1 MRVLVTGATGFL
13 GSHVAEQLAR
23 QGHTVRVLVRRTSDR
38 SFLQGFEAEEALGD
52 VTQPE
57 TLPSAVEGMEAVVH
71 AAGLT
76 KARSAAEFEAVNA
89 GGTANLLAALDP
101 AQPLRRFVLIS
112 SLAAHGPSEDGR
124 PRPSDAQPT
133 PVTAYGRSKLKAE
146 ELVRSWAADGRA
158 ATIIRPP
165 GIYGP
170 RDRQTLIFFQ
180 LARWRLAPLLGGGA
194 NSISCVYV
202 DDAARAAVLS
212 ATAGDDAPSATYA
225 LDDGAV
231 YTWRD
236 LLAAVEQAVG
246 KKALR
251 LPSPPWAF
259 AAAALVSELYGR
271 LRRQAV
277 SFTRDKVIEMRQ
289 PSWVCSH
296 EEISR
301 DLGWQPQVG
310 LSEGAALTA
319 AWYRQ
324 HGWL

>member
-1 MRVLVTGATGFL
+1 MKVLVTGATGFL

-23 QGHTVRVLVRRTSDR
+23 QGHAVRVLVRRTSDR
-38 SFLQGFEAEEALGD
+38 TFLQGFEAEEALGD

-57 TLPSAVEGMEAVVH
+57 TLPTAVEGMEAVVH

-76 KARSAAEFEAVNA
+76 KARSTAEFEAVNA

-112 SLAAHGPSEDGR
+112 SLGAHGPSQDGR
-124 PRPSDAQPT
+124 PRPLDAPPT
-133 PVTAYGRSKLKAE
+133 PVTAYGRSKLRAE
-146 ELVRSWAADGRA
+146 EMVRSWAADGRA
-158 ATIIRPP
+158 STIIRPP

-180 LARWRLAPLLGGGA
+180 LARWRLAPLLGGGTNA
-194 NSISCVYV
+194 VSWVYV
-202 DDAARAAVLS
+202 EDAARAAALA
-212 ATAGDDAPSATYA
+212 ATAGDDAPSATYTI
-225 LDDGAV
+225 DDGAV
-231 YTWRD
+231 HTWRD

-259 AAAALVSELYGR
+259 AAAALVSEIYGR

-289 PSWVCSH
+289 RYWVCSH

>member
-13 GSHVAEQLAR
+13 GSHIAEQLAR

-38 SFLQGFEAEEALGD
+38 SFLQGFEAEQALGD
-52 VTQPE
+52 VTQPD
-57 TLPSAVEGMEAVVH
+57 TLPAAVEGVEAIVH

-89 GGTANLLAALDP
+89 GGTANLLAALGP
-101 AQPLRRFVLIS
+101 AYPLRRFVYVS

-124 PRPSDAQPT
+124 PRPPDSAAT
-133 PVTAYGRSKLKAE
+133 PITAYGRSKLRAE
-146 ELVRSWAADGRA
+146 EMVRSWAGDSRA
-158 ATIIRPP
+158 AAIIRPSI
-165 GIYGP
+165 IYGP
-170 RDRQTLIFFQ
+170 RDRQLLPFFH
-180 LARWRLAPLLGGGA
+180 LARWRLAPLLGGGTNA
-194 NSISCVYV
+194 VSCVYV
-202 DDAARAAVLS
+202 EDAARAAVLA

-259 AAAALVSELYGR
+259 AAAALVTELYGR

-277 SFTRDKVIEMRQ
+277 SFTRDKVLEMRQ
-289 PSWVCSH
+289 RYWVCSH
-296 EEISR
+296 DEISR
-301 DLGWQPQVG
+301 DLGWEPQVR
-310 LSEGAALTA
+310 LNEGAALTA

>member
-13 GSHVAEQLAR
+13 GSHIAEQLAR
-23 QGHTVRVLVRRTSDR
+23 QGHAGRVLVRRTSDR
-38 SFLQGFEAEEALGD
+38 SFLRHIEAEEALGD
-52 VTQPE
+52 VTQPDS
-57 TLPSAVEGMEAVVH
+57 LAAAVEGVEAIVH

-89 GGTANLLAALDP
+89 GGTANLLAALGP
-101 AQPLRRFVLIS
+101 AHPLRRFVLIS
-112 SLAAHGPSEDGR
+112 SLGAHGPSEDGQ
-124 PRPSDAQPT
+124 PRPLEAPPA
-133 PVTAYGRSKLKAE
+133 PVTAYGRSKLRAE
-146 ELVRSWAADGRA
+146 EMVRSWAADGRP

-165 GIYGP
+165 VIYGP
-170 RDRQTLIFFQ
+170 RDRQLLPFFH
-180 LARWRLAPLLGGGA
+180 LARWRLAPLLGGGTNA
-194 NSISCVYV
+194 ISCVYV
-202 DDAARAAVLS
+202 EDAARAAALT
-212 ATAGDDAPSATYA
+212 ATAAADAPSATYA

-259 AAAALVSELYGR
+259 AAAALVTELYGR

-277 SFTRDKVIEMRQ
+277 IFTRDKVIEMRQ
-289 PSWVCSH
+289 RYWVCSH
-296 EEISR
+296 DEISR
-301 DLGWQPQVG
+301 DLGWEPQVG
-310 LSEGAALTA
+310 LNEGAALTA